1 MTVSVS
7 AIVPIYNEEKFLKES
22 VNNLLKVNE
31 IEKIFLVDDCSTDNS
46 KSIMEHLNSKYEKI
60 EIFETSMN
68 GGKGK
73 AILTM
78 QNHLKTD
85 YVIIHDADLEY
96 SPLDIPNM
104 IKSINTDNFNLV
116 LGSRFINKNKKQIY
130 LRTFIANK
138 LLSKIFSIIYRVNVT
153 DIATCYKLMPT
164 SYFKNEKFL
173 ESGFAIE
180 VELLAKYF
188 NKNKNYKEVPISYK
202 ARSYEEGKKIK
213 LLDGFKYLFA
223 MFKYRFY

>member
-7 AIVPIYNEEKFLKES
+7 AIVPVYNEENFLEES

-31 IEKIFLVDDCSTDNS
+31 IEKIFLVDDCSTDSS
-46 KSIMEHLNSKYEKI
+46 KSIMEHLNSENEKI
-60 EIFETSMN
+60 EIFETRKN

-78 QNHLKTD
+78 QNILKTD

-96 SPLDIPNM
+96 SPLDIPKM
-104 IKSINTDNFNLV
+104 IKNINTENYNLV
-116 LGSRFINKNKKQIY
+116 LGSRFITDNKKQIY
-130 LRTFIANK
+130 LRTFLANK
-138 LLSKIFSIIYRVNVT
+138 LLSKIFSLIYRVNVT

-164 SYFKNEKFL
+164 RYFKNEKFF
-173 ESGFAIE
+173 ERGFAIE

-188 NKNKNYKEVPISYK
+188 KNNKNYTEVPISYK

-213 LLDGFKYLFA
+213 LMDGFKYLFA
-223 MFKYRFY
+223 MLKYKF

>member
-7 AIVPIYNEEKFLKES
+7 AIVPVYNEENFLEES

-31 IEKIFLVDDCSTDNS
+31 IEKIFLVDDCSTDSS
-46 KSIMEHLNSKYEKI
+46 KSIMEHLNSENEKI
-60 EIFETSMN
+60 EIFETRKN

-78 QNHLKTD
+78 QNILKTD

-96 SPLDIPNM
+96 SPLDIPKM
-104 IKSINTDNFNLV
+104 IKNINTENYNLV
-116 LGSRFINKNKKQIY
+116 LGSRFITDNKKQIY
-130 LRTFIANK
+130 LRTFLANK
-138 LLSKIFSIIYRVNVT
+138 LLSKIFSLIYRVNVT

-164 SYFKNEKFL
+164 SYFKNENFL
-173 ESGFAIE
+173 ERGFAIE

-188 NKNKNYKEVPISYK
+188 NNNKNYTEVPISYK

-213 LLDGFKYLFA
+213 VIDGFKYLFA
-223 MFKYRFY
+223 MLKYRF